1 MEAGGPAFCSVW
13 TPGFCSQPHLAKC
26 SHLIHVSKVQSQG
39 SQKHGAAMGRGEN
52 NQEFQAACFPRIA
65 ALTKQSERAKAICLV
80 WHFPLQERLYRNHA

>member
-1 MEAGGPAFCSVW
+1 
-13 TPGFCSQPHLAKC
+13 
-26 SHLIHVSKVQSQG
+26 
-39 SQKHGAAMGRGEN
+39 MGRGEN